1 MRCLNVRRDASR
13 LRQQN
18 RELRC
23 TLRRNLG
30 SILGD
35 IRPLRTVISNYLWI
49 ETRIMSVTEQPSSA
63 LQFPALQPPRRYL
76 FGPGPSMVH
85 PRVYEALS
93 KPIVGH
99 LDPYFIQVMADVQQL
114 LKTAYGTSDG
124 ATLVISGT
132 GSAGMEAAVT
142 NFVEPGAKLTVFANG
157 FFSDRLTEMAKRNG
171 AHVVRFEKPWGDTF
185 TDAEAKEFISREK
198 PKVVAYVHAETSTGA
213 LQSGNAIC
221 AAAHESG
228 ALVIADCVTSL
239 GGVPVEFDHTGID
252 IAYSCTQKGL
262 SSPPGLS
269 PMAMSPRAM
278 EWLRARTTPSRS
290 WYLDLKLIHDY
301 STVSHRYHHT
311 APISMFYA
319 LREALLV
326 INDEGI
332 ENRWERHRRSNRSFV
347 KGIEAMGLRMHVPE
361 EHRIATLNTVCV
373 PAGIDEAKVR
383 KRLLD
388 GPGIEIAGGFGPLAG
403 KVFRIGVMG
412 PLATEDNVQFFLKEF
427 KKALSAEGYSI

>member
-1 MRCLNVRRDASR
+1 
-13 LRQQN
+13 
-18 RELRC
+18 
-23 TLRRNLG
+23 
-30 SILGD
+30 
-35 IRPLRTVISNYLWI
+35 
-49 ETRIMSVTEQPSSA
+49 MSVLEQGIPP
-63 LQFPALQPPRRYL
+63 LNLFPPLQPPRRYL

-99 LDPYFIQVMADVQQL
+99 LDPYFIQVMGDVQQL
-114 LKTAYGTSDG
+114 LKTAFGTMNG

-132 GSAGMEAAVT
+132 GSAGMEAAVA
-142 NFVEPGAKLTVFANG
+142 NFVESGAKFAIFANG
-157 FFSDRLTEMAKRNG
+157 YFSDRLTEMAKRHAAN
-171 AHVVRFEKPWGDTF
+171 VVRFEKPWGATF
-185 TDAEAKEFISREK
+185 TDDEAAEFVRREK

-213 LQSGNAIC
+213 LQPGHTIC
-221 AAAHESG
+221 AAAHDVG

-239 GGVPVEFDHTGID
+239 GGMPVDFDKTDID

-262 SSPPGLS
+262 SCPPGLS
-269 PMAMSPRAM
+269 PMAISPRAM
-278 EWLRARTTPSRS
+278 DWLRARTSPVRS

-326 INDEGI
+326 IAQEGI
-332 ENRWERHRRSNRSFV
+332 ENRWERHRQCHQSFV
-347 KGIEAMGLRMHVPE
+347 KGIEALGLHMHVPE
-361 EHRIATLNTVCV
+361 GHRIATLNTVCV
-373 PAGIDEAKVR
+373 PESVDEAKLR

-388 GPGIEIAGGFGPLAG
+388 EAGIEIAGGFGPLAG

-412 PLATEDNVQFFLKEF
+412 PLASDENVQFFLKEF
-427 KKALSAEGYSI
+427 SKALKAEGYSN

>member
-1 MRCLNVRRDASR
+1 
-13 LRQQN
+13 
-18 RELRC
+18 
-23 TLRRNLG
+23 
-30 SILGD
+30 
-35 IRPLRTVISNYLWI
+35 
-49 ETRIMSVTEQPSSA
+49 MSAIEQPAA
-63 LQFPALQPPRRYL
+63 LQFPALEPPRRYL

-132 GSAGMEAAVT
+132 GSAGMEAAVA
-142 NFVEPGAKLTVFANG
+142 NFIEPGAKVAVFANG
-157 FFSDRLTEMAKRNG
+157 YFSDRLTEMAKRHG
-171 AHVVRFEKPWGDTF
+171 ANVVRFEKLWGETY
-185 TDAEAKEFISREK
+185 TDDEAREFVGREK

-213 LQSGNAIC
+213 LQPGHAIC
-221 AAAHESG
+221 AAAHDAG

-239 GGVPVEFDHTGID
+239 GGVPVEFDQTGID
-252 IAYSCTQKGL
+252 VAYSCTQKGL
-262 SSPPGLS
+262 SCPPGLS
-269 PMAMSPRAM
+269 PMAMSQRAM
-278 EWLRARTTPSRS
+278 TWLRARTTPVRS

-326 INDEGI
+326 VAEEGI
-332 ENRWERHRRSNRSFV
+332 ENRWERHRRCHKSLVN
-347 KGIEAMGLRMHVPE
+347 GIEAMGLSMHVPGP
-361 EHRIATLNTVCV
+361 HRIATLNTVCV
-373 PAGIDEAKVR
+373 PAGVDEAKIR
-383 KRLLD
+383 RRLLD
-388 GPGIEIAGGFGPLAG
+388 EPGIEIAGGFGPLAG

-427 KKALSAEGYSI
+427 KKALSAEGHSN

>member
-1 MRCLNVRRDASR
+1 MTA
-13 LRQQN
+13 
-18 RELRC
+18 
-23 TLRRNLG
+23 
-30 SILGD
+30 
-35 IRPLRTVISNYLWI
+35 I
-49 ETRIMSVTEQPSSA
+49 EQHTAQDKAQANPA
-63 LQFPALQPPRRYL
+63 PHFPALDPPRRYL

-85 PRVYEALS
+85 PRVYQALS

-114 LKTAYGTSDG
+114 LKTAFGTGSGSNEG

-132 GSAGMEAAVT
+132 GSAGMEAAVS
-142 NFVEPGAKLTVFANG
+142 NFVEPGAKFAVFANG
-157 FFSDRLTEMAKRNG
+157 YFSDRLTEMAKRHG
-171 AHVVRFEKPWGDTF
+171 ASVVRFEKPWGETY
-185 TDAEAKEFISREK
+185 TDDEAGEFIRREK
-198 PKVVAYVHAETSTGA
+198 PQVVAYVHAETSTGA
-213 LQSGNAIC
+213 LQSGQAIC
-221 AAAHESG
+221 AAAHDAG
-228 ALVIADCVTSL
+228 ALAIADCVTSL
-239 GGVPVEFDHTGID
+239 GGVPVQFDQTGID

-262 SSPPGLS
+262 SCPPGLS
-269 PMAMSPRAM
+269 PMAMSQRAM
-278 EWLRARTTPSRS
+278 DWLRARTTPSRS

-326 INDEGI
+326 IAEEGI
-332 ENRWERHRRSNRSFV
+332 ENRWERHRRCHRLFV

-361 EHRIATLNTVCV
+361 AHRIATLNTVCV
-373 PAGIDEAKVR
+373 PDGVDEAKVR

-388 GPGIEIAGGFGPLAG
+388 EPGIEIAGGFGPLAG

-427 KKALSAEGYSI
+427 KKTLS

>member
-1 MRCLNVRRDASR
+1 MSAIEEQVPALD
-13 LRQQN
+13 LF
-18 RELRC
+18 
-23 TLRRNLG
+23 
-30 SILGD
+30 
-35 IRPLRTVISNYLWI
+35 RPLK
-49 ETRIMSVTEQPSSA
+49 
-63 LQFPALQPPRRYL
+63 PPRRYL

-99 LDPYFIQVMADVQQL
+99 LDPYFIQIMGDVQQL
-114 LKTAYGTSDG
+114 LKMAFGTHEG

-132 GSAGMEAAVT
+132 GSAGMEAAVA
-142 NFVEPGAKLTVFANG
+142 NFVEPETKIAVFANG
-157 FFSDRLTEMAKRNG
+157 YFSDRLTEMAKRHG
-171 AHVVRFEKPWGDTF
+171 ANVVRFEKLWGETF
-185 TDAEAKEFISREK
+185 TDEEASEFIHREK

-213 LQSGNAIC
+213 LQPGQAIC
-221 AAAHESG
+221 AAAHDAG

-239 GGVPVEFDHTGID
+239 GGVPVEFDRTGID
-252 IAYSCTQKGL
+252 VAYSCSQKGL
-262 SSPPGLS
+262 SCPPGLS

-278 EWLRARTTPSRS
+278 DWLRGRTTPSRS

-326 INDEGI
+326 IAEEEI
-332 ENRWERHRRSNRSFV
+332 ENRWERHRRCHQSFV

-361 EHRIATLNTVCV
+361 GHRIATLNTVCV
-373 PAGIDEAKVR
+373 PRGVDEAKTR

-388 GPGIEIAGGFGPLAG
+388 DPGIEIAGGFGPLAG

-412 PLATEDNVQFFLKEF
+412 PLATEENVQLFLKEF
-427 KKALSAEGYSI
+427 SKALTAEGYSI